1 MRTICIVTTTRAEY
15 GALKNLL
22 TTIQAD
28 SDLELQIIATGT
40 HLSPEFGLTSRE
52 IEGDYFTIN
61 KKIEMLLS
69 SDTPVG
75 VSKSMGL
82 TQISF
87 AEAFD
92 ELKPDI
98 LVVIGDRYELIPI
111 VSAANIAN
119 IPVAHISGG
128 EITEGSLDDMF
139 RHAITKLSQ
148 LHFTAMDEYSH
159 RIIQMG
165 EHPSRVHTVGEIGLE
180 NILQMNLM
188 SRPEFEISIDCKLKR
203 HNIIFTFHPETT
215 HDINGLEDDFT
226 TILRSL
232 DRLENTLL
240 IFTKANADVG
250 GRLINRLID
259 DYVSINKHKAIAFMS
274 LGQLR
279 YLSALKYVDAIVGNS
294 SSGIIEA
301 PSFNISTINIGD
313 RQKGR
318 VRASSIIDVEID
330 EDQIFNAIQSAFTL
344 KINNELNK
352 NFNPYYKKNSSQQIV
367 TILKKVNLYELKAKC
382 FYDISFNIKSI

>member
-1 MRTICIVTTTRAEY
+1 MRTICVVTTTRAEY

-28 SDLELQIIATGT
+28 GDLELQIIATGT

-52 IEGDYFTIN
+52 IEGDTFTIN

-111 VSAANIAN
+111 VSSANVAN

-128 EITEGSLDDMF
+128 EITEGALDDMF

-188 SRPEFEISIDCKLKR
+188 SRPEFEISIDCKLKQ

-215 HDINGLEDDFT
+215 HDINGLEGDFT

-318 VRASSIIDVEID
+318 VRASSIIDVVID
-330 EDQIFNAIQSAFTL
+330 EDVIFNAIQSVFTL
-344 KINNELNK
+344 KNQNKLNI
-352 NFNPYYKKNSSQQIV
+352 NPYYKKNSSQQIV
-367 TILKKVNLYELKAKC
+367 TILKKVNLYELNAKS
-382 FYDISFNIKSI
+382 FYDINFSIKST